1 MRLSR
6 TFERIFLG
14 FVDPAIFESRVYL
27 FYCGVRSSKFKS
39 SLVRTIIHWS
49 VDYIAAVF
57 FMTLSTALLHK
68 LPPNLAHRAAL
79 SALKYKLVP
88 QFQVEH
94 DCLRTKI
101 FGLSFSNPLGLSA
114 GFDKDAQAIGGIL
127 KLGFA
132 FVEAGTVT
140 PEPQPGNPRP
150 NLFRLAEDKALI
162 NWLGI
167 PSQGLEVF
175 ARRLESLPANMPG
188 VVGANIGANTGS
200 ENIARDIA
208 KCARRLA
215 PLTQYLAVN
224 VSCPNTP
231 GLLDWQTPEGI
242 RRILA
247 GIREACANSSR
258 MPAVLVKLSPDIGAE
273 KLETILSV
281 LTEAEVDGLILS
293 NTTASR
299 PTKLRSS
306 WSHEI
311 GGLSGPPLAGLSIKL
326 LRLVRKMTNGSLPI
340 ISSGGIASV
349 EEALAR
355 IRAGASLLQI
365 YTSLVY
371 QGPNLIRDMADGMAR
386 CLAANGLSS
395 VSELVGRERT

>member
-1 MRLSR
+1 
-6 TFERIFLG
+6 
-14 FVDPAIFESRVYL
+14 
-27 FYCGVRSSKFKS
+27 
-39 SLVRTIIHWS
+39 
-49 VDYIAAVF
+49 
-57 FMTLSTALLHK
+57 MTLSTALLHK

-88 QFQVEH
+88 QFRAEH
-94 DCLRTKI
+94 DCLKTNI

-150 NLFRLAEDKALI
+150 NLFRLAEDQALI

-175 ARRLESLPANMPG
+175 ARRLEALPPNMPG

-200 ENIARDIA
+200 ENIAHDIA

-231 GLLDWQTPEGI
+231 GLLEWQTPEGI
-242 RRILA
+242 QRILT
-247 GIREACANSSR
+247 GTKEACANSSR
-258 MPAVLVKLSPDIGAE
+258 MPAVLVKLSPDIRAE
-273 KLETILSV
+273 KLETILGV

-293 NTTASR
+293 NTTTSR

-306 WSHEI
+306 RSNEI

-371 QGPNLIRDMADGMAR
+371 QGPNLVKDMADGMAR
-386 CLAANGLSS
+386 CLAANGLAS
-395 VSELVGRERT
+395 VSELVGREGT

>member
-1 MRLSR
+1 M
-6 TFERIFLG
+6 
-14 FVDPAIFESRVYL
+14 
-27 FYCGVRSSKFKS
+27 
-39 SLVRTIIHWS
+39 S

-57 FMTLSTALLHK
+57 FMTLSTALLQK
-68 LPPNLAHRAAL
+68 LSPNLAHQAAL
-79 SALKYKLVP
+79 SALKYNLVS
-88 QFQVEH
+88 QFQVKH
-94 DCLRTKI
+94 DCLKTNI
-101 FGLSFSNPLGLSA
+101 FGLNFSSPLGLSA
-114 GFDKDAQAIGGIL
+114 GFDKDAQAISGIL

-140 PEPQPGNPRP
+140 PDPQPGNPRP
-150 NLFRLAEDKALI
+150 NLFRLTEDQALI

-175 ARRLESLPANMPG
+175 ARRLESLPSNLPG

-231 GLLDWQTPEGI
+231 GLLEWQTPEGI

-247 GIREACANSSR
+247 GTKEACASSR
-258 MPAVLVKLSPDIGAE
+258 KMPAVLVKLSPDIGAE
-273 KLETILSV
+273 KLETILQV

-293 NTTASR
+293 NTTTTR

-306 WSHEI
+306 RSNET
-311 GGLSGPPLAGLSIKL
+311 GGLSGPPLASLSIKL
-326 LRLVRKMTNGSLPI
+326 LRLVREMTNGALPI
-340 ISSGGIASV
+340 ISSGGIASA
-349 EEALAR
+349 EDACAR
-355 IRAGASLLQI
+355 IMAGASLLQI

-371 QGPNLIRDMADGMAR
+371 QGPNLIRDITDGMAH
-386 CLAANGLSS
+386 CLVANGFSS
-395 VSELVGRERT
+395 VSELVGSEGKLAVRAT